1 MNNTYG
7 IARVGLTPGVDDSG
21 AQYFPQG
28 YVEAI
33 EAVGAEVVPM
43 MFDIPLDT
51 LYPLVI
57 SLDAMVFSGGGDID
71 PVHYGQARSEACG
84 PADARRDRF
93 ELALADLVVGRGIP
107 VLGICRGMQ
116 LLNVALGGTLKQNI
130 EGHRLADD
138 GRHGVSLEPG
148 TRIFEIARE
157 ARVRVN
163 SHHHQCVDR
172 LADGLRVSARADDGV
187 IEAYEGPPGRFF
199 MGLQWHPEKTLQE
212 PFSQAVFAA
221 LRAAMT

>member
-7 IARVGLTPGVDDSG
+7 IARVGLTPGIDDNG

-93 ELALADLVVGRGIP
+93 ELALADLVVGRGDTGSGHLP
-107 VLGICRGMQ
+107 GNAASQRGAGR
-116 LLNVALGGTLKQNI
+116 NAEAKHRGAPPGGRRPPR
-130 EGHRLADD
+130 GLA
-138 GRHGVSLEPG
+138 R
-148 TRIFEIARE
+148 ARE
-157 ARVRVN
+157 RGFSKSRRERA
-163 SHHHQCVDR
+163 CA
-172 LADGLRVSARADDGV
+172 LTAITISASTAWPT
-187 IEAYEGPPGRFF
+187 AC
-199 MGLQWHPEKTLQE
+199 
-212 PFSQAVFAA
+212 A
-221 LRAAMT
+221 